1 MNGIAKWIDC
11 HCSNKSEAGSNSLLY
26 SPLIEVVLVPACCRR
41 DTSTSDLHV
50 VRLNRNEV
58 NRLIYF

>member
-26 SPLIEVVLVPACCRR
+26 SPLIEVFLVPQ
-41 DTSTSDLHV
+41 DEHGQQS
-50 VRLNRNEV
+50 
-58 NRLIYF
+58 LINGRCMNK